1 MIEQQL
7 ISPAASIQSCIGIDT
22 TFAPDNLSDN
32 RICLDTLKLMGTLVT
47 LGTPLVPSFTTTYPK
62 LCRKGRSLM
71 LVIHSTPIVCIRT
84 FSGTVDKVFLDRVRV
99 LDMEE
104 QCWDVAFDE
113 ITAIYP

>member
-1 MIEQQL
+1 
-7 ISPAASIQSCIGIDT
+7 
-22 TFAPDNLSDN
+22 
-32 RICLDTLKLMGTLVT
+32 
-47 LGTPLVPSFTTTYPK
+47 
-62 LCRKGRSLM
+62 M

-84 FSGTVDKVFLDRVRV
+84 LSGTVDKVFLDRVRV